1 MKKSV
6 KKADKALKIEEND
19 EQIFLSSLKTVKKGY
34 LIALAVSSTIAL
46 AAIISAVH
54 FRTSFGLLLMVFAI
68 VTYLAIVINLLYS
81 KLGIAYKSYHGGIT
95 LTAVYGKNREV
106 VYIPDRIIMLTVT
119 EIGARAF
126 THESSKSIREIHLP
140 KTILK
145 IGKSAFAN
153 LPALTDVYY
162 EGNEAQWNEISSLA
176 PLENVTVHFNEP
188 IPRLEKPK
196 KNKKA
201 KKIKE
206 NKKDKKDKKSK
217 NS

>member
-1 MKKSV
+1 
-6 KKADKALKIEEND
+6 
-19 EQIFLSSLKTVKKGY
+19 
-34 LIALAVSSTIAL
+34 
-46 AAIISAVH
+46 
-54 FRTSFGLLLMVFAI
+54 
-68 VTYLAIVINLLYS
+68 
-81 KLGIAYKSYHGGIT
+81 
-95 LTAVYGKNREV
+95 
-106 VYIPDRIIMLTVT
+106 MLTVT

-206 NKKDKKDKKSK
+206 NKKDKKDKKDKKSK

>member
-1 MKKSV
+1 MHKEVIESITEEDKVDKEAENLLSALKKS
-6 KKADKALKIEEND
+6 KKIYIAAL
-19 EQIFLSSLKTVKKGY
+19 S
-34 LIALAVSSTIAL
+34 VSSAIGL
-46 AAIISAVH
+46 GAIISAVH
-54 FRTSFGLLLMVFAI
+54 FHVSFGVLLMALAVI
-68 VTYLAIVINLLYS
+68 TYLAIVINMLYS
-81 KLGIAYKSYHGGIT
+81 IFGIAYSSYQGGMKIT
-95 LTAVYGKNREV
+95 ALYGKHREV
-106 VYIPDRIIMLTVT
+106 IYIPDKIMLLTVT
-119 EIGARAF
+119 EIGDKAF
-126 THESSKSIREIHLP
+126 THESSKNIREIHLP
-140 KTILK
+140 KTLLK

-206 NKKDKKDKKSK
+206 NKKDKKDKRR
-217 NS
+217 